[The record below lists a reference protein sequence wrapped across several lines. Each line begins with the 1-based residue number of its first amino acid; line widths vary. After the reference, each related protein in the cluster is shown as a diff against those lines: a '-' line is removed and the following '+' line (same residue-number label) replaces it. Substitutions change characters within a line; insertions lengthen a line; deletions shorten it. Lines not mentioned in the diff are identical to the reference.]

1 LICTGFTSLLA
12 NLSTFNLGPGNNVQ
26 ADAPEFDAD
35 DDGDMLM
42 DATGA
47 SEGIS
52 KVKMNELVSNYL
64 KAQTLEVL
72 VENAMEEAVVR
83 YVDKE
88 DTEAIKE

>member
-1 LICTGFTSLLA
+1 
-12 NLSTFNLGPGNNVQ
+12 
-26 ADAPEFDAD
+26 
-35 DDGDMLM
+35 M

-52 KVKMNELVSNYL
+52 KVKMNELVSNYM